1 MIRIRGLGEHAAAAG
16 RNRPSDTPGPSATGS
31 YDYRENG
38 RSGRRI
44 RVNLGTEDKRQAE
57 QLKVRILEDMGQ
69 GRDPS
74 LRVIKARPWR
84 DVVEEFIEKHVGT
97 HVKARRASA
106 RVLATRPCREGP
118 GLGCP
123 C

>member
-1 MIRIRGLGEHAAAAG
+1 MK
-16 RNRPSDTPGPSATGS
+16 ST
-31 YDYRENG
+31 
-38 RSGRRI
+38 
-44 RVNLGTEDKRQAE
+44 LGTTGIGFTITGRAGVRAGASASILARMTSD
-57 QLKVRILEDMGQ
+57 RILEDMDQ

-84 DVVEEFIEKHVGT
+84 DVVEEFIEKHVGA
-97 HVKARRASA
+97 HVKARRA
-106 RVLATRPCREGP
+106 RVRATRPCREGP

>member
-1 MIRIRGLGEHAAAAG
+1 MALYKRSGCGKKQYKRHTTHISNWI
-16 RNRPSDTPGPSATGS
+16 
-31 YDYRENG
+31 YDHYENG

-44 RVNLGTEDKRQAE
+44 CVNLGTEDKRQAE
-57 QLKVRILEDMGQ
+57 QLKGRILEDMDQ

-74 LRVIKARPWR
+74 LRLIKARPWR